1 MFRLITSSRVSAVSA
16 VIRQVRFNSTAG
28 YTEAIAKIRDD
39 LKLNFRLKADVIEK
53 NVIRSILTEV
63 KNLEINNHNK
73 GTNTEYQLYDL
84 FAKMIKERKDSAAE
98 YMKKGNPDRFHQLG
112 LNELRE
118 CDYIEKYLN
127 ILNLASDEEVDA
139 NVKKNYEKIK
149 VQDIY
154 KNIPMKSIEKDW
166 NCSKSQVKESVNRV
180 LNELS

>member
-1 MFRLITSSRVSAVSA
+1 
-16 VIRQVRFNSTAG
+16 
-28 YTEAIAKIRDD
+28 
-39 LKLNFRLKADVIEK
+39 K

-139 NVKKNYEKIK
+139 NVKKIVQDLKAQSKDEKIK